1 MNNCIKI
8 IDVSFKYN
16 EYEDYVLKNINLT
29 INEGEFVCIVG
40 GNGSGKSTLSKL
52 INGIYELKYG
62 DIFVNSMSVRD
73 QKNILDIRKIL
84 SIVFQILIIKLFLLL
99 F

>member
-16 EYEDYVLKNINLT
+16 EYEDYVLKNIKLT

-52 INGIYELKYG
+52 INGIYELFFERIQTFFYTENGEYLLSVEGKYKEKKFEI
-62 DIFVNSMSVRD
+62 IFINSNF
-73 QKNILDIRKIL
+73 K
-84 SIVFQILIIKLFLLL
+84 
-99 F
+99 

>member
-16 EYEDYVLKNINLT
+16 EYEDYVLKNINLI

-52 INGIYELKYG
+52 INGIYEFKYG
-62 DIFVNSMSVRD
+62 DILL
-73 QKNILDIRKIL
+73 IL
-84 SIVFQILIIKLFLLL
+84 
-99 F
+99 